1 MRARGGD
8 EGERGRG
15 GDPHALLGASAER
28 GRGGEGE
35 RGRGG
40 DPHALLGASAE
51 RGRGGDAG
59 TGRIRPRVPASPCP
73 RVLLVDDHALFL
85 EGLRNLLV
93 SEGMEVA
100 GLAHDGLEALAQAR
114 RLRPD
119 VILMDIQM
127 PRCDGVAATRL
138 IKAEMPECKI
148 VMLTMS
154 EDEQD
159 LFEAVKSGASGY
171 LLKRLDA
178 ADFFAYL
185 AELQAG
191 HPPFSPG
198 LAEKILQ
205 EFAGQSTL
213 RETDAE
219 TERRGDAET
228 AEPSPDLSVPASP
241 YPRVPLSP
249 RQVQVLTLVT
259 QGQTYRQVAETVGIA
274 ERTVKYHMAEI
285 LDRLHLENRA
295 QVIAYATRM
304 GWGEGERGRRGEG
317 ERG

>member
-1 MRARGGD
+1 MTAKQDETRARKHGD
-8 EGERGRG
+8 TENST
-15 GDPHALLGASAER
+15 P
-28 GRGGEGE
+28 
-35 RGRGG
+35 
-40 DPHALLGASAE
+40 
-51 RGRGGDAG
+51 
-59 TGRIRPRVPASPCP
+59 RPPVYASPP
-73 RVLLVDDHALFL
+73 LRVLLVDDHALFL

-93 SEGMEVA
+93 SEGIEVA
-100 GLAHDGLEALAQAR
+100 GLAHDGLEALAEAR
-114 RLRPD
+114 RLHPE

-138 IKAEMPECKI
+138 IKAEMPQCKI

-185 AELQAG
+185 ADLQAG

-205 EFAGQSTL
+205 EFAGQSA
-213 RETDAE
+213 RPAASDPHA
-219 TERRGDAET
+219 
-228 AEPSPDLSVPASP
+228 PASP
-241 YPRVPLSP
+241 EELSP
-249 RQVQVLTLVT
+249 RQTQILTLVA
-259 QGQTYRQVAETVGIA
+259 QGQTYRQVAETIGIA

-295 QVIAYATRM
+295 QVITFAARM
-304 GWGEGERGRRGEG
+304 LR
-317 ERG
+317 